1 MELPW
6 PTQPGLRAPAP
17 TGAQIVSQGTLGS
30 QAGFIETPKPG
41 PGGESCAGNL
51 YALSTQGWPVKEKV
65 THGRVIM

>member
-1 MELPW
+1 MPSMELPW

-41 PGGESCAGNL
+41 PGGESCPGNL
-51 YALSTQGWPVKEKV
+51 
-65 THGRVIM
+65 